1 MPAFDDINMSGSCLR
16 FLPITP
22 MPITIPG
29 ADFFDRLRCYHK
41 FGDGSSR
48 VKNWKRMFCINNQ
61 KQIVVNAGVFYVFGS
76 LK

>member
-1 MPAFDDINMSGSCLR
+1 MRPFYSATKGSA
-16 FLPITP
+16 
-22 MPITIPG
+22 G
-29 ADFFDRLRCYHK
+29 LRCYDE

-48 VKNWKRMFCINNQ
+48 VKNWNRMLPINNQ

>member
-1 MPAFDDINMSGSCLR
+1 MFYSLPFTVKPFYSATMGS
-16 FLPITP
+16 
-22 MPITIPG
+22 
-29 ADFFDRLRCYHK
+29 AWLRCNHK

-48 VKNWKRMFCINNQ
+48 VKNWKRMFRINNQ